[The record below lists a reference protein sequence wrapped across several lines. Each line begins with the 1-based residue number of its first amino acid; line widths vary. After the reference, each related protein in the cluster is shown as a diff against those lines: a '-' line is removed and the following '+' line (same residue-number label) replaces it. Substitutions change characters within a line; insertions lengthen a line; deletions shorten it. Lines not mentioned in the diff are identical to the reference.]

1 MIRILAIGNSFSDDA
16 TRYLYPIAQAAN
28 VPMRLFN
35 LSIGGCP
42 LSKHYRMMKSGE
54 EAYAFHF
61 DSMNTGVT
69 MSLQKALA
77 NDDWDIV
84 TLQQVSHCAPRY
96 DTYQPYLNEF
106 AAFVRSYVPKA
117 RVYMHQTWAYEQGS
131 ARLTQELGYRDQ
143 ADMFAD
149 VKAAYE
155 QAARDIHAS
164 GIIPSGEMMQRLIK
178 NGFAPV
184 HRDTF
189 HAHFGY
195 GRYALAALWFDLLT
209 GCDVR
214 GNAFRALDVPSEG
227 VDFALIQR
235 LAHELANEYRA

>member
-1 MIRILAIGNSFSDDA
+1 MIKILAIGNSFSDDA

-42 LSKHYRMMKSGE
+42 LSKHYRMMKSGD

-61 DSMNTGVT
+61 NSMNTGT
-69 MSLQKALA
+69 SISLQRALA

-96 DTYQPYLNEF
+96 ETYQPYLNELADF
-106 AAFVRSYVPKA
+106 IRSYVPKSQL
-117 RVYMHQTWAYEQGS
+117 YLQQTWAYEQDS

-143 ADMFAD
+143 LDMYKD
-149 VKAAYE
+149 VRTSYERAAL
-155 QAARDIHAS
+155 DIHAR
-164 GIIPSGEMMQRLIK
+164 IIPSGEMMQRLIQ

-189 HAHFGY
+189 HAHLGF
-195 GRYALAALWFDLLT
+195 GRYAIAALWFDLLT
-209 GCDVR
+209 GCSVE
-214 GNAFRALDVPSEG
+214 GNTFRALDVPSDN
-227 VDFALIQR
+227 VDFTRIQQ
-235 LAHELANEYRA
+235 LAHALADEYR

>member
-69 MSLQKALA
+69 MSLHKALA
-77 NDDWDIV
+77 NDDWDVI

-96 DTYQPYLNEF
+96 DTYQPFLNEF
-106 AAFVRSYVPKA
+106 AAFVRS
-117 RVYMHQTWAYEQGS
+117 
-131 ARLTQELGYRDQ
+131 
-143 ADMFAD
+143 
-149 VKAAYE
+149 
-155 QAARDIHAS
+155 
-164 GIIPSGEMMQRLIK
+164 
-178 NGFAPV
+178 
-184 HRDTF
+184 
-189 HAHFGY
+189 
-195 GRYALAALWFDLLT
+195 
-209 GCDVR
+209 
-214 GNAFRALDVPSEG
+214 
-227 VDFALIQR
+227 
-235 LAHELANEYRA
+235 

>member
-1 MIRILAIGNSFSDDA
+1 
-16 TRYLYPIAQAAN
+16 
-28 VPMRLFN
+28 
-35 LSIGGCP
+35 
-42 LSKHYRMMKSGE
+42 
-54 EAYAFHF
+54 
-61 DSMNTGVT
+61 
-69 MSLQKALA
+69 
-77 NDDWDIV
+77 
-84 TLQQVSHCAPRY
+84 
-96 DTYQPYLNEF
+96 
-106 AAFVRSYVPKA
+106 
-117 RVYMHQTWAYEQGS
+117 
-131 ARLTQELGYRDQ
+131 
-143 ADMFAD
+143 MFAD

-155 QAARDIHAS
+155 QAARDIHAA

-214 GNAFRALDVPSEG
+214 GNAFRALDVPSES

-235 LAHELANEYRA
+235 LAHELADEYRA